1 MEELI
6 VSEHVDSAEEN
17 LRNNVQTVFESVGE
31 LKDKLIQVAAVAYGS
46 GATEGAN
53 GGEGHIGVVGGKV
66 VKFNT
71 KKAEYRNEA
80 YKQSEHYEA
89 MLESSSKFR
98 ERVMELASATLQAH
112 MTRAFDELGGRLVE
126 VKNGKVD
133 EKVENQIEKTHND
146 IIAKTQDLKAKGRVM
161 FTRKD
166 AAEWVTFICRSVKAF
181 TGMDIENEVW
191 GAAKKLAK
199 KSHGDT
205 QAQFAQAVEFQ
216 RKVTDMKTERNIA
229 GKVVAAATAAAKSS
243 EVVDGVE
250 MTPPRVTG
258 SAESGTRCSFD
269 DYSSNQKFF
278 YAKKTASAVDH
289 SDALRYDRLYRIH
302 NAISAMV
309 DTTIDNLPRNCGV
322 EELLSY
328 RMPPGARRKTNKFAA
343 DEFLRRMGKYERE
356 NVLIEAGRKG
366 FKGMS
371 EKNYTHILTKL
382 RDHFYSIAKKTGPIA
397 AGTDPHKD
405 VPQAIARE
413 LCWRIVLFLDE
424 QISQS
429 GMRITNRYTWEK
441 SDNNPNQDI
450 NQIPRNELDAFWK
463 RNLALDFNRPLGGQD
478 YEGHHFWNNSYH
490 NGEII
495 V

>member
-6 VSEHVDSAEEN
+6 ISTCSEHQSRVLRDNIQSA
-17 LRNNVQTVFESVGE
+17 FESVGE
-31 LKDKLIQVAAVAYGS
+31 LKDKLIQVATMAYGS

-80 YKQSEHYEA
+80 YKQSEHYEE
-89 MLESSSKFR
+89 MLESSCKLR
-98 ERVMELASATLQAH
+98 ERMLELASAALQGH
-112 MTRAFDELGGRLVE
+112 MTRAYDELGGRLIE
-126 VKNGKVD
+126 VKNGEVD
-133 EKVENQIEKTHND
+133 DKVENQLDATHTAIITKTRD
-146 IIAKTQDLKAKGRVM
+146 EKAKGRVE
-161 FTRKD
+161 FRRKD
-166 AAEWVTFICRSVKAF
+166 AAEWVTFICRSVKVF
-181 TGMDIENEVW
+181 TGIDIESEVW

-216 RKVTDMKTERNIA
+216 KKVTEMKTNRNIA
-229 GKVVAAATAAAKSS
+229 GLVVSAATAAAKNS
-243 EVVDGVE
+243 EFVDGE
-250 MTPPRVTG
+250 EKTPLRVTG
-258 SAESGTRCSFD
+258 YAENGTRCSFE
-269 DYSSNQKFF
+269 DYSADQKFF
-278 YAKKTASAVDH
+278 YAKKTARTVDH
-289 SDALRYDRLYRIH
+289 CDALRYDRLHRIY

-309 DTTIDNLPRNCGV
+309 DTTIENLPRDCGV

-328 RMPPGARRKTNKFAA
+328 QMPPGTHRKGNKFAGR
-343 DEFLRRMGKYERE
+343 EFMRRLGKYERK
-356 NVLIEAGRKG
+356 NVLIEAGKKG

-371 EKNYTHILTKL
+371 EKNYKHILMKL
-382 RDHFYSIAKKTGPIA
+382 RDHFYAISKKTGPIA
-397 AGTDPHKD
+397 AGSCSNKD

-413 LCWRIVLFLDE
+413 LCGRIVLFLDE

-441 SDNNPNQDI
+441 SASNPNQDI

-463 RNLALDFNRPLGGQD
+463 KNLALDFKRPLGGQD
-478 YEGHHFWNNSYH
+478 FEKYHFWDNSYH
-490 NGEII
+490 SGEII